1 MIHWQNFYHDATCD
15 QLDELIHWADLA
27 ASPYALIACIAVTRD
42 RQNFIASK
50 HYPLLFP
57 ACSGGS

>member
-27 ASPYALIACIAVTRD
+27 ASPYALIACIAEQYLSTSITHENL
-42 RQNFIASK
+42 QTG
-50 HYPLLFP
+50 L
-57 ACSGGS
+57 